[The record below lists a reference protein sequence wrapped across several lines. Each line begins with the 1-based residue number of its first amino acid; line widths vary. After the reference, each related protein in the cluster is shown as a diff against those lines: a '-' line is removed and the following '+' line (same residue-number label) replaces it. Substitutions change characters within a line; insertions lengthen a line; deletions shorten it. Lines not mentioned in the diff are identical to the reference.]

1 MGDVL
6 LPNRQ
11 RSAAGRDVFQGKVV
25 AQPCKGLGICV
36 IQPVS
41 IRRGLCHGKRVAQ
54 GHAGN
59 NAIRGG
65 CLPCENIIGPV
76 CVCRVWRRICLLA
89 QPFPRRNCKRHC
101 ARSTRLQG
109 RNTGVR
115 RKPVSCRLI
124 VIHLNRHVAGVF
136 HRHRLRVLCR
146 VVSIGH
152 LAKIQRGGSRAFG
165 RGRGQQAAVCPR
177 HLNLHLPRKIT
188 HRHGA
193 QHGARI
199 GVFHRDGASV
209 IARRQ
214 VIFRSKDQIQVF
226 FNSRPGHGRQHGRVG
241 GSVAVPKLTREA
253 LCHSLVQLHFQAQRD
268 VARVVDVK
276 TLFRRGYPLFP
287 IAEVQAIHR

>member
-1 MGDVL
+1 M
-6 LPNRQ
+6 
-11 RSAAGRDVFQGKVV
+11 
-25 AQPCKGLGICV
+25 
-36 IQPVS
+36 
-41 IRRGLCHGKRVAQ
+41 
-54 GHAGN
+54 
-59 NAIRGG
+59 
-65 CLPCENIIGPV
+65 
-76 CVCRVWRRICLLA
+76 
-89 QPFPRRNCKRHC
+89 
-101 ARSTRLQG
+101 
-109 RNTGVR
+109 
-115 RKPVSCRLI
+115 
-124 VIHLNRHVAGVF
+124 
-136 HRHRLRVLCR
+136 
-146 VVSIGH
+146 
-152 LAKIQRGGSRAFG
+152 AFG